1 MLEKVKERM
10 SIETESVVY
19 ACNATFWAIVKKQ
32 HKKQY
37 NESICCMKGGKS
49 MTYLKNLLICF
60 FMHYGKK
67 GANRPS
73 FHGFYELE
81 LPESLKHH

>member
-1 MLEKVKERM
+1 
-10 SIETESVVY
+10 
-19 ACNATFWAIVKKQ
+19 
-32 HKKQY
+32 
-37 NESICCMKGGKS
+37 MKGGKS

-60 FMHYGKK
+60 FVHYGKK